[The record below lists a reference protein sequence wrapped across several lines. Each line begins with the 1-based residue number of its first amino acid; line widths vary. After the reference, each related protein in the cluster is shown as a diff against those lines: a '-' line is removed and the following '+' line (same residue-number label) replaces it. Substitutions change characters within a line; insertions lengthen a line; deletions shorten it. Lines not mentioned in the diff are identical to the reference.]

1 METVKLIANPDIL
14 AQLDAD
20 GDGDVEWD
28 EALPIFQAQGPTRL
42 IKKSCFYGRN
52 PPISD
57 LEVHRKM
64 MKHVPSAAP
73 KLNLFELN
81 YFLQTPF

>member
-1 METVKLIANPDIL
+1 MMVTEIKTNISGNNHERRH
-14 AQLDAD
+14 

-52 PPISD
+52 PPISN